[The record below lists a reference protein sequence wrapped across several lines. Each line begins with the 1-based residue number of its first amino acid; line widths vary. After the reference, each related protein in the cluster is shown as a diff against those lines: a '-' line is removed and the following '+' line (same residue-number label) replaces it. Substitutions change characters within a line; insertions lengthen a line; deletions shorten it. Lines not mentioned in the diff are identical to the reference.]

1 MRTSPTLSAM
11 KSPRLTEKVSIRLDK
26 PTLAKTQHIAD
37 REQRKLSEVVRR
49 LFYEGLRATVAG
61 EKS

>member
-1 MRTSPTLSAM
+1 M